1 MNDTQRVTIA
11 LCLIG
16 MVTIGLGS
24 FLYVHEAMEEQA
36 RAKSNREF
44 EFAICS
50 QVMKNVRGTSLVLTN
65 KSVKLAFECAEKL
78 PEFRAFKDLYDERSP
93 DSPTRKPYDPQYWPN
108 FP

>member
-16 MVTIGLGS
+16 VFALGLGS
-24 FLYVHEAMEEQA
+24 FLYVNQAMEAQS
-36 RAKSNREF
+36 RAKADRES
-44 EFAICS
+44 EFALCS
-50 QVMKNVRGTSLVLTN
+50 RALKDVRGSSLVLTN
-65 KSVKLAFECAEKL
+65 KSVKTALECAEKL

-93 DSPTRKPYDPQYWPN
+93 DSPTRKPYDPRYWPD

>member
-1 MNDTQRVTIA
+1 MDDTQRVTVA

-16 MVTIGLGS
+16 MVAISLGS
-24 FLYVHEAMEEQA
+24 FLYVHKAMEEQS
-36 RAKSNREF
+36 RAKAEQDL

-50 QVMKNVRGTSLVLTN
+50 QTMKNVRGISLVITN
-65 KSVKLAFECAEKL
+65 KSVELALECAEKL

-93 DSPTRKPYDPQYWPN
+93 DSPTRKPYDPQYWPS